1 MMFMQ
6 IKDLH
11 ATITLLCILLL
22 SVTIRKKDVT
32 IPNNQIS
39 IIEYYQ
45 NPIYR
50 HQIFHEKNWREDP
63 KIDIDTLST
72 YRDIISNVES
82 NFGENWM
89 NRYSGGVRF
98 EFRPPR

>member
-1 MMFMQ
+1 MYMQ
-6 IKDLH
+6 IKDSYAAL
-11 ATITLLCILLL
+11 ILLAIMFI
-22 SVTIRKKDVT
+22 SVNIRKKNVA

-50 HQIFHEKNWREDP
+50 HQVFPEKNWRDDP

-89 NRYSGGVRF
+89 KRYSGGVRF